1 MINQPDKQ
9 TINALAQLDGNLHFE
24 QVKAWLRNTL
34 AELYAS
40 TPYSK
45 DEVQTRWNQGAQQLL
60 VEFLEKADNAQE
72 TLRKIRP

>member
-24 QVKAWLRNTL
+24 QVKLWLRTTL
-34 AELYAS
+34 TTLNHE

-45 DEVQTRWNQGAQQLL
+45 DEVQTRWSQGAQQLL
-60 VEFLEKADNAQE
+60 IEFLEKADNAQE
-72 TLRKIRP
+72 TIRKFSS